1 MKTKDRSHFRV
12 LMFKRCGIPFG
23 VDVVH
28 VREIRKFESLRPLAL
43 AIHPMIGLVTLG
55 DRIIPVFDPHAFGS
69 AVRQPAGRT
78 LTTIICGEEGAE
90 VALVADE
97 VQNQTEVRAEQ
108 LIPHNGANS
117 GWLQGEVAIAPGR
130 RMLLLAVNQLT
141 RLAAVTESELQP
153 A

>member
-1 MKTKDRSHFRV
+1 MKTKDRTHFRV

-23 VDVVH
+23 VDVLH
-28 VREIRKFESLRPLAL
+28 VREIRKFEYLRPLAL

-69 AVRQPAGRT
+69 AIRQPAERM
-78 LTTIICGEEGAE
+78 LTTIICGEAGAE
-90 VALVADE
+90 IALVADE

-108 LIPHNGANS
+108 LTPHNGANS
-117 GWLQGEVAIAPGR
+117 GWLQGEVALASGR
-130 RMLLLAVNQLT
+130 PLLLLAVNQLT
-141 RLAAVTESELQP
+141 RLAAVTGSELQP

>member
-1 MKTKDRSHFRV
+1 MKTKDRTHFRV

-23 VDVVH
+23 ADVVH
-28 VREIRKFESLRPLAL
+28 VREIRKFEYLRPLAL
-43 AIHPMIGLVTLG
+43 AIHPMIGLVALD

-69 AVRQPAGRT
+69 AIRQPAERM
-78 LTTIICGEEGAE
+78 LTTIICGEAGAE

-108 LIPHNGANS
+108 LMPHSGANS
-117 GWLQGEVAIAPGR
+117 GWLRGEVALAPGR
-130 RMLLLAVNQLT
+130 QLLLLAANQLT
-141 RLAAVTESELQP
+141 RLAMVNEPELQP